1 MAKPPKGAAFP
12 SPDREVGLFSNGR
25 KPGCKGLIQTGAFL
39 RYKMHPLCRQW
50 ATSPPLIGK
59 GAIVIGKTY
68 LRLPQPSRQRR
79 VHYKTA
85 VRRDALRFC
94 LGKNYMD
101 RGIAASGTARP
112 VLSTDSSFPF
122 REALIK
128 SLSDF
133 ILVFLFNARNQ
144 STRIASYLRR
154 LMTWYWIKILMKFD
168 SANESVL
175 P

>member
-1 MAKPPKGAAFP
+1 MHVKIP
-12 SPDREVGLFSNGR
+12 SDM
-25 KPGCKGLIQTGAFL
+25 
-39 RYKMHPLCRQW
+39 RY
-50 ATSPPLIGK
+50 SPYPMGFFIY
-59 GAIVIGKTY
+59 I
-68 LRLPQPSRQRR
+68 
-79 VHYKTA
+79 
-85 VRRDALRFC
+85 
-94 LGKNYMD
+94 
-101 RGIAASGTARP
+101 
-112 VLSTDSSFPF
+112 LSESPEA

-154 LMTWYWIKILMKFD
+154 LMTQHWIKILMKFD